1 MFDLKILTFIIP
13 AYNSNAFL
21 EKCIDSMLVP
31 ELLHKLEIIVVND
44 GSTDGTAGIAREYC
58 TDYPDTVRLISQQN
72 KGHGGALNTGCA
84 AATGKYL
91 KVIDA
96 DDWIQTENL
105 PAYLDFLENCDA
117 DVVLTHHRTIDITT
131 GKIKHWRN
139 FPPEFGKAYTF
150 DEIMADWR
158 RFDRSLTFH
167 GITYRTEFYR
177 EKGIALSEKVFY
189 EDHEFATYPCCHAE
203 SIVPCDLYLY
213 EYRIGDVTQ
222 SVSDA
227 NQLKRISHT
236 GTVIRRMIAEQNQL
250 PEGAGKEYAAMKLH
264 GLVMSYLTI
273 VLLAQPDRI
282 NGRLAAK
289 AMMERCKAEA
299 TRTWEITQKKYHML
313 LVLNRLHIRKRL
325 LDWVLGSWLYNRLRG
340 NRNFKA

>member
-13 AYNSNAFL
+13 AYNSQAYL

-31 ELLHKLEIIVVND
+31 ELLDKLEIIVVND
-44 GSTDGTAGIAREYC
+44 GSNDTTMGIAKAYC
-58 TDYPDTVRLISQQN
+58 ERYVDTVRLINQEN

-96 DDWIQTENL
+96 DDWIRTENL

-117 DVVLTHHRTIDITT
+117 DVVLTHHRTIDVGT
-131 GKIKHWRN
+131 GKIKCWKSY
-139 FPPEFGKAYTF
+139 PPEFGKACTF
-150 DEIMADWR
+150 DEIMADWK

-167 GITYRTEFYR
+167 GITYRTAFYR

-213 EYRIGDVTQ
+213 EYRVGDVTQ

-227 NQLKRISHT
+227 NQVKRISHT
-236 GTVIRRMIAEQNQL
+236 GTVIRRMIAEMKGL
-250 PEGAGKEYAAMKLH
+250 PEGAGREYAAMKLH

-273 VLLAQPDRI
+273 VLLAQPDRV

-289 AMMERCKAEA
+289 AMMNRCKEEA
-299 TRTWEITQKKYHML
+299 NRTWEITKKRYHLL
-313 LVLNRLHIRKRL
+313 LVLNRLHVRKRA

-340 NRNFKA
+340 NHDFKA